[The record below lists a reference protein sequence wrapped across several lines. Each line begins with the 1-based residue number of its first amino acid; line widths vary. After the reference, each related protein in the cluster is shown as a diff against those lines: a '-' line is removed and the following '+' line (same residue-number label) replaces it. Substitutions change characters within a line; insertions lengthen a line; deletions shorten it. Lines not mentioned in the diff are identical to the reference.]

1 MLPQKLNGTIC
12 YTDIIY
18 NEGRGLMHTLKDYV
32 NFVANSMSVKLSE
45 DDLNKITKSLINNK
59 NYNLMLEDL
68 ERMINI
74 SREGK

>member
-1 MLPQKLNGTIC
+1 MTI
-12 YTDIIY
+12 YIIMD
-18 NEGRGLMHTLKDYV
+18 EGRGLMNTLKDYV
-32 NFVANSMSVKLSE
+32 NFVAESMAVKLNE

-74 SREGK
+74 SREGN